1 MIEGEREGE
10 RREGLDGW
18 MDGKK
23 GERGRGDVVICTI
36 NNITENNSNHME
48 CVQ

>member
-18 MDGKK
+18 MDGWKK
-23 GERGRGDVVICTI
+23 RREREGRCGYMY
-36 NNITENNSNHME
+36 NQQHHRK
-48 CVQ
+48 